1 MLERKLAA
9 SLFHSTHF
17 SLMKNEFYFHRAYH
31 FTNLLKQEV
40 KLAAS
45 LFHSNHFS
53 LKKNEFYFHRAYHF
67 TNLLKQEVKLAKKT
81 ASADAVS
88 LFI

>member
-9 SLFHSTHF
+9 SLF
-17 SLMKNEFYFHRAYH
+17 Y
-31 FTNLLKQEV
+31 
-40 KLAAS
+40 
-45 LFHSNHFS
+45 SNHFS
-53 LKKNEFYFHRAYHF
+53 LKKNEFYFHHAYHF
-67 TNLLKQEVKLAKKT
+67 TNLLKQEGKLAKKT